1 MNKTILFVDDERELL
16 AALEHYFRLRQF
28 RVLCA
33 ESAEAARV
41 LITEHSVDLVVS
53 DVAMPGMG
61 GRELLTWVRFNRPE
75 LPVILITGVGS
86 IDSAVNAIQHGAFH
100 YVTKPFDPVEL
111 EEVCVRAIEYGRL
124 HRGLNGLDMEN
135 DCSMVVG
142 SHPAMLQI
150 MHDLNKI
157 AESRVPIMIQG
168 ETGTG
173 KTLLARQI
181 HAMEKRKGTPFY
193 TIDCT
198 SLAETLLESELFGH
212 VRGAFTGA
220 SASKRGLLEEAQG
233 GTIFLDEIG
242 ELSLTTQAKLLHA
255 VQEREIKPVGSN
267 KVVRIDVRFI
277 VATNRDLREEVKN
290 GRFREDL
297 YFRLSVFPVFLLP
310 LRERKDDL
318 HDLIEFFIRRT
329 NERYGKMVKRVHP
342 VALRQLMVASW
353 PGNIRELE
361 NLIER
366 AVLLAEGRELLAEN
380 LGHSLNKDKQ
390 SNQPLPL
397 RLVMKDVEREAI
409 CQALKEVG
417 GSRTKAAK
425 MLGISRRALY
435 LKMADYNVV

>member
-16 AALEHYFRLRQF
+16 AALEQYFRLRQF

-41 LITEHSVDLVVS
+41 LITEHSIDLVVS

-181 HAMEKRKGTPFY
+181 HAMEKRRGTPFY

-318 HDLIEFFIRRT
+318 HDLIEFFIRRA

-342 VALRQLMVASW
+342 VALRQLMAASW

-380 LGHSLNKDKQ
+380 LGHSPNKDKQ

>member
-1 MNKTILFVDDERELL
+1 MNGTILFVDDERELL
-16 AALEHYFRLRQF
+16 AALELYFRLRQF

-41 LITEHSVDLVVS
+41 LIAEHAVDLVVS

-61 GRELLTWVRFNRPE
+61 GRELLTWVRFSRPD
-75 LPVILITGVGS
+75 LPVILVTGVGS

-111 EEVCVRAIEYGRL
+111 EEVCVRAIEYGKV
-124 HRGLNGLDMEN
+124 HRGLNGSGAEGGYG
-135 DCSMVVG
+135 MVVG
-142 SHPAMLQI
+142 SHPGMQKI
-150 MHDLNKI
+150 MHDLRKV
-157 AESRVPIMIQG
+157 ADSRVPIMIQG
-168 ETGTG
+168 ESGTG

-181 HAMEKRKGTPFY
+181 HAMEENPGSPFY

-198 SLAETLLESELFGH
+198 ALTETLLESELFGH

-220 SASKRGLLEEAQG
+220 LTTKRGLLEEAQG

-242 ELSLTTQAKLLHA
+242 ELSLTTQAKLLYA

-267 KVVRIDVRFI
+267 RIVRIDVRFI
-277 VATNRDLREEVKN
+277 VATNRDLRQEVQE

-297 YFRLSVFPVFLLP
+297 YYRLSVFPVFLLP
-310 LRERKDDL
+310 LRDRKDDL
-318 HDLIEFFIRRT
+318 PDLIEFFIRRS
-329 NERYGKMVKRVHP
+329 NERYGKKVNRIHP
-342 VALRQLMVASW
+342 VALRELMGAPW

-366 AVLLAEGRELLAEN
+366 AVLLSEGREILTEH
-380 LGHSLNKDKQ
+380 LGPPLKPESQADQL
-390 SNQPLPL
+390 LPL
-397 RLVMKDVEREAI
+397 RMVMKDVERDAI
-409 CQALKEVG
+409 CRALKEMR

-425 MLGISRRALY
+425 LLGISRRALY
-435 LKMADYNVV
+435 LKMAEHNVG

>member
-1 MNKTILFVDDERELL
+1 MNGRILFVDDERELL
-16 AALEHYFRLRQF
+16 VALEHYFRLRQF

-41 LITEHSVDLVVS
+41 LLSEQAVDLVVS

-61 GRELLTWVRFNRPE
+61 GRELLTWIRFSQPE
-75 LPVILITGVGS
+75 LPVILMTGVGS
-86 IDSAVNAIQHGAFH
+86 IDSAVDAIQHGAFH
-100 YVTKPFDPVEL
+100 YVTKPFAPVEL
-111 EEVCVRAIEYGRL
+111 EEVCLRAIEHGKI
-124 HRGLNGLDMEN
+124 HRGLKGSGAGKG
-135 DCSMVVG
+135 CGMVVG
-142 SHPAMLQI
+142 THPSMQKI
-150 MHDLNKI
+150 MHDLGKV
-157 AESRVPIMIQG
+157 ADSRVPIMIQG

-181 HAMEKRKGTPFY
+181 HAMEENPGTPFY

-198 SLAETLLESELFGH
+198 SLTETLLESELFGH

-220 SASKRGLLEEAQG
+220 MTTKRGLLEEAQG

-267 KVVRIDVRFI
+267 RIVRIDVRFI
-277 VATNRDLREEVKN
+277 VATNRNLRQDVQS

-297 YFRLSVFPVFLLP
+297 YYRLSVFPVFLVP
-310 LRERKDDL
+310 LRERKEDL
-318 HDLIEFFIRRT
+318 PDLIEFFIRRS
-329 NERYGKMVKRVHP
+329 NERYGKKVHRIHP
-342 VALRQLMVASW
+342 VALRELMAASW

-366 AVLLAEGRELLAEN
+366 AVLLSDGREIVAEK
-380 LGHSLNKDKQ
+380 LGPPLKSATQ
-390 SNQPLPL
+390 SDQPLPL
-397 RLVMKDVEREAI
+397 RRVMKDVERDAI
-409 CQALKEVG
+409 CRALKEMG

-425 MLGISRRALY
+425 LLGISRRALY
-435 LKMADYNVV
+435 LKMSEHNVG

>member
-1 MNKTILFVDDERELL
+1 MNGTILFVDDERELL
-16 AALEHYFRLRQF
+16 VALEHYFRLKQY

-41 LITEHSVDLVVS
+41 LLAEYVVDLVVT

-61 GRELLTWVRFNRPE
+61 GRELLTWLRFRQPQ

-86 IDSAVNAIQHGAFH
+86 IDSAVDAIQHGAFH

-111 EEVCVRAIEYGRL
+111 EAICVRGIEYGKI
-124 HRGLNGLDMEN
+124 HRGLNEPGGAGEGYMVMGKHP
-135 DCSMVVG
+135 SM
-142 SHPAMLQI
+142 QKI
-150 MHDLNKI
+150 MHDLSKV
-157 AESRVPIMIQG
+157 ADSRVPIMIQG

-181 HAMEKRKGTPFY
+181 HAMEKDPGSPFY

-198 SLAETLLESELFGH
+198 SLTETLLESELFGH

-220 SASKRGLLEEAQG
+220 TTSKRGLLEEAQG

-242 ELSLTTQAKLLHA
+242 ELSLTTQVKLLHA

-267 KVVRIDVRFI
+267 RVVSIDVRFI
-277 VATNRDLREEVKN
+277 VATNRDLRQDMQS

-297 YFRLSVFPVFLLP
+297 YYRLSVFPVFLIP
-310 LRERKDDL
+310 LRERKEDL
-318 HDLIEFFIRRT
+318 PDLVEFFIRRS
-329 NERYGKMVKRVHP
+329 NERYGKKVTRVHP
-342 VALRQLMVASW
+342 VALRELMAASW

-366 AVLLAEGRELLAEN
+366 AVLLSDGREIVAEHLAP
-380 LGHSLNKDKQ
+380 SLESATHGDQ
-390 SNQPLPL
+390 HLPL
-397 RLVMKDVEREAI
+397 RMVMKDVERETI
-409 CQALKEVG
+409 CRALKEMG

-425 MLGISRRALY
+425 LLGISRRALY
-435 LKMADYNVV
+435 LKMAEHNVS

>member
-1 MNKTILFVDDERELL
+1 MNGRVLFVDDERELL
-16 AALEHYFRLRQF
+16 VALESYFRLRQF

-41 LITEHSVDLVVS
+41 LLSEHAVDLVVS

-61 GRELLTWVRFNRPE
+61 GRDLLTWVRFNQPE

-111 EEVCVRAIEYGRL
+111 EEVCVRAIEHGKI
-124 HRGLNGLDMEN
+124 HRGLNGSGAARG
-135 DCSMVVG
+135 CSMVVG
-142 SHPAMLQI
+142 SHPSMQKI
-150 MHDLNKI
+150 MHDLGKI
-157 AESRVPIMIQG
+157 ADSRAPIMIQG

-181 HAMEKRKGTPFY
+181 HAMEKNPGSPFY

-198 SLAETLLESELFGH
+198 SLTETLLESELFGH

-220 SASKRGLLEEAQG
+220 LATKRGLLEEAQG

-242 ELSLTTQAKLLHA
+242 ELSLATQAKLLHA

-267 KVVRIDVRFI
+267 RIVRIDVRFI
-277 VATNRDLREEVKN
+277 VATNRDLRQEVQG

-297 YFRLSVFPVFLLP
+297 YYRLSVFPVFLP
-310 LRERKDDL
+310 SLRERKDDL
-318 HDLIEFFIRRT
+318 PDLIEFFIRRS
-329 NERYGKMVKRVHP
+329 NDRYGKKVNMIHP
-342 VALRQLMVASW
+342 VALRELMADSW

-361 NLIER
+361 NTIER
-366 AVLLAEGRELLAEN
+366 AVLLSDGREIMTEHFAPSRKFEPQP
-380 LGHSLNKDKQ
+380 D
-390 SNQPLPL
+390 QPLPL
-397 RLVMKDVEREAI
+397 RMVMKDVERDAI
-409 CQALKEVG
+409 CRALKDVK

-425 MLGISRRALY
+425 LLGISRRALY
-435 LKMADYNVV
+435 LKMAEHNVG

>member
-318 HDLIEFFIRRT
+318 HDLIEFFIRRA

>member
-1 MNKTILFVDDERELL
+1 MT
-16 AALEHYFRLRQF
+16 AA
-28 RVLCA
+28 
-33 ESAEAARV
+33 
-41 LITEHSVDLVVS
+41 
-53 DVAMPGMG
+53 
-61 GRELLTWVRFNRPE
+61 WWW
-75 LPVILITGVGS
+75 
-86 IDSAVNAIQHGAFH
+86 
-100 YVTKPFDPVEL
+100 
-111 EEVCVRAIEYGRL
+111 
-124 HRGLNGLDMEN
+124 
-135 DCSMVVG
+135 G

-267 KVVRIDVRFI
+267 KVVHIDVRFI

-318 HDLIEFFIRRT
+318 HDLIEFFIRRA

-342 VALRQLMVASW
+342 VALRQLMAASW

-380 LGHSLNKDKQ
+380 LGHSPNKDKQ